1 VRKLGRLI
9 AILAAAA
16 VVVAGAT
23 AGAVAVVSGVVTHA
37 ASATP
42 IALPPLASSL
52 SEPSVIY
59 ANDGTTVLAVLSGA
73 QNRKPVTLSQV
84 SPLIV
89 HAVLDTEDH
98 YFYVH
103 GAIDVPS
110 ILRALFHDSSGG
122 GLQGG
127 SDITQQL
134 VKNTYL
140 TDERTLSRKIK
151 EAVLAERV
159 QKRYSRNAILQA
171 YLNTIYL
178 GSNAYGVEA
187 ATEEYF
193 NTTAAHVTLAEA
205 ALLAGMIQDPNG
217 YNPVYN
223 PLAARTRRAEV
234 LAHMVQ
240 YGSITPAQ
248 ATAANAAP
256 LPTHVTVPKVA
267 TGKGYGYYAQV
278 VVDQLL
284 GSSSA
289 PIPLK
294 PNPLGTTY
302 QQRYDALFQ
311 GGLKIYTNLSPRMQ
325 VDAQSAVNQVIN
337 SVGAPYGDTGAL
349 AAIDPTS
356 GAVKALVGGPGSGRN
371 SFDLATQAVRQ
382 PGSGFKVFTLLT
394 AYEQGY
400 SPKDTIDGTAPCPVP
415 FPGDDDYVLH
425 PPSNAADGEGAG
437 PITIDNATANSINCA
452 FIRLGQKVGLP
463 AIIAQAHNLGLT
475 EHFKPYPSIIIG
487 GQGVTVLQ
495 MAAAYA
501 TVADDGVYHTPSF
514 IDHITNN
521 QGRVI
526 FRGDHPGRRAV
537 PQQVDREALVDFENV
552 VLHGTGTAAALYGR
566 QAAGKTGTTDNST
579 DAWFNGMT
587 PQLVASV
594 WMGNPKGDSAQYGMR
609 GVGGLSEVFGGNF
622 PAQAWAAFMNPALAP
637 FPPATFPSPDPSLI
651 PPGHFLPSPGTGG
664 ISGTSPNGS
673 TSGYTY
679 NNGYPY
685 NGGTATGGTGTGGTG
700 GTGTGGTGT
709 GGTGQGGGGNGN
721 GNGNGN
727 GLATSPSTG

>member
-1 VRKLGRLI
+1 MRKLGRLV
-9 AILAAAA
+9 AIVLAAGL
-16 VVVAGAT
+16 VVAGAT
-23 AGAVAVVSGVVTHA
+23 AGTVAIVAGLVTHA
-37 ASATP
+37 AGATP
-42 IALPPLASSL
+42 VALPPLASSL

-59 ANDGTTVLAVLSGA
+59 AADGTTVLAVLSGA
-73 QNRKPVTLSQV
+73 ENRKPVTLAQV
-84 SPLIV
+84 SPLLV

-110 ILRALFHDSSGG
+110 IFRALFHDSSGG

-151 EAVLAERV
+151 EAVLAERL
-159 QKRYSRNAILQA
+159 QHRYSRNTILQA

-187 ATEEYF
+187 AAEEYF
-193 NTTAAHVTLAEA
+193 DTTAADVTLPEA

-223 PLAARTRRAEV
+223 PAAARTRRAQV

-240 YGSITPAQ
+240 YGTITAAQ
-248 ATAANAAP
+248 AAAANAAP
-256 LPTHVTVPKVA
+256 LPTSVTVPKVA

-289 PIPLK
+289 PVPLQ

-325 VDAQSAVNQVIN
+325 FDAQSAVSQVID

-349 AAIDPTS
+349 AAVDPTT

-400 SPKDTIDGTAPCPVP
+400 SPYDTIDGTAPCPVP
-415 FPGDDDYVLH
+415 FPGDDGYVLH

-526 FRGDHPGRRAV
+526 YRGQQPGRRAV
-537 PQQVDREALVDFENV
+537 PQQVDREALMDFENV
-552 VLHGTGTAAALYGR
+552 VLHGTGTGAALNGR

-622 PAQAWAAFMNPALAP
+622 PASAWAAFMNQALAP
-637 FPPATFPSPDPSLI
+637 FPPATFPAPDPSLI

-664 ISGTSPNGS
+664 ISSNNGNNSGGTA
-673 TSGYTY
+673 GYPSNTGY
-679 NNGYPY
+679 PYTGYPY
-685 NGGTATGGTGTGGTG
+685 NNGTGTG
-700 GTGTGGTGT
+700 TGTGF
-709 GGTGQGGGGNGN
+709 
-721 GNGNGN
+721 
-727 GLATSPSTG
+727 ATSPSTG